1 MSKVLEIKKSDEK
14 IVSDFINAIYSD
26 KQKKFIPP
34 KQKMKEDIEHDAKYL
49 MALGGFIEEAQKRL
63 QEYMRLNKS
72 YEASAVNV
80 EIMEAIAKFQANKGL
95 VIDKQTHY
103 DKVFLPMYEKELTE
117 SKEKFEEVVAK
128 VKLALAVDTDDA
140 ETKKIQGY
148 LQKEFDEYSNSESK
162 EDEEYKN
169 YMYKIFKRLLNKREE
184 IIVAK

>member
-1 MSKVLEIKKSDEK
+1 
-14 IVSDFINAIYSD
+14 
-26 KQKKFIPP
+26 
-34 KQKMKEDIEHDAKYL
+34 
-49 MALGGFIEEAQKRL
+49 
-63 QEYMRLNKS
+63 
-72 YEASAVNV
+72 
-80 EIMEAIAKFQANKGL
+80 
-95 VIDKQTHY
+95 
-103 DKVFLPMYEKELTE
+103 MYEKELTE

-128 VKLALAVDTDDA
+128 VKSALAVDTDDA